1 VSNPEQMASYQRP
14 WIAYLC
20 LLAGMLLV
28 GSYVGLSKPLTAAI
42 PVFILA
48 TLRFALAAIMML
60 PWTFPW
66 LPLSRTVWST
76 LFVQSLFG
84 NFLFSICMLYGVAF
98 SSAVA
103 AGVIMSTL
111 PAMVALLSRIVL
123 KERLTNQTIVA
134 IAISV
139 LGILVL
145 QWASQQATPQTQT
158 VQAIAAQAGPL
169 SATSASTVNS
179 SVVHL
184 SSALLGNF
192 LLFCAVVC
200 EAIYVVTSKR
210 LSRSLSP
217 KCNSALVNLVGLG
230 LMLPFGIWQLLM
242 TPSFSPLRLET
253 GTWGL
258 LLFYAFAAS
267 VGSTWLWMTGLK
279 KVPASQAGVF
289 TIGLPIAAVTVGVLL
304 LKEPVTVF
312 HGVAFAC
319 CFVALLLV
327 TLQRLP
333 SLKQG

>member
-1 VSNPEQMASYQRP
+1 MKIDSASNRP
-14 WIAYLC
+14 WLAYLS
-20 LLAGMLLV
+20 LLAGMMLV
-28 GSYVGLSKPLTAAI
+28 GSYVGLSKPLTIAI

-48 TLRFALAAIMML
+48 TLRFVMAAVMML

-66 LPLSRTVWST
+66 QSLPRSVWLT

-84 NFLFSICMLYGVAF
+84 NFLFSICMLYGVAS

-123 KERLTNQTIVA
+123 KEQLSRQTMLA
-134 IAISV
+134 IGISV

-145 QWASQQATPQTQT
+145 QWASQQTSSQLQAEPMQLITQ
-158 VQAIAAQAGPL
+158 
-169 SATSASTVNS
+169 
-179 SVVHL
+179 
-184 SSALLGNF
+184 SSAKNNDALIGNF

-200 EAIYVVTSKR
+200 EGIYVVTSKR
-210 LSRSLSP
+210 LSSAISP
-217 KCNSALVNLVGLG
+217 KCNSALVNLVGLL
-230 LMLPFGIWQLLM
+230 LMLPFGIWQLLS
-242 TPSFSPLRLET
+242 TPSFTLERLESS
-253 GTWGL
+253 TWAL
-258 LLFYAFAAS
+258 LVFYAFAAS

-289 TIGLPIAAVTVGVLL
+289 TIGLPIAAVAVGVLW
-304 LKEPVTVF
+304 LKEPITLF
-312 HGVAFAC
+312 HGIAFAC

-333 SLKQG
+333 SLKQS

>member
-1 VSNPEQMASYQRP
+1 LKLDSTTNRP
-14 WIAYLC
+14 WLAYLS
-20 LLAGMLLV
+20 LLAGMMLV

-48 TLRFALAAIMML
+48 TLRFAMAAVMML

-66 LPLSRTVWST
+66 QSLPRSVWST

-123 KERLTNQTIVA
+123 KEQLSRQTMLA
-134 IAISV
+134 IGISV
-139 LGILVL
+139 LGILIL
-145 QWASQQATPQTQT
+145 QWASQKTSSQLHTEPMQ
-158 VQAIAAQAGPL
+158 L
-169 SATSASTVNS
+169 SNQYSAKNNN
-179 SVVHL
+179 
-184 SSALLGNF
+184 ALIGNF

-200 EAIYVVTSKR
+200 EGIYVVTSKR
-210 LSRSLSP
+210 LSSAISP
-217 KCNSALVNLVGLG
+217 KCNSALVNLVGLL
-230 LMLPFGIWQLLM
+230 LMLPFGIWQLLG
-242 TPSFSPLRLET
+242 TPSFTLGHLDSS
-253 GTWGL
+253 TWAL
-258 LLFYAFAAS
+258 LIFYAFAAS

-289 TIGLPIAAVTVGVLL
+289 TIGLPIAAVAVGVLW
-304 LKEPVTVF
+304 LKEPITLF
-312 HGVAFAC
+312 HGIAFAC

-333 SLKQG
+333 SLQQS